1 MQKFCWKLPWSA
13 KGLYQ
18 VTQVGKVIGRNCL
31 IDQAMLSLICKNG
44 SEEQAINQLQP
55 QIDNRN
61 EELDSVA
68 KRILNDAA
76 SSLFNGGLEFVV
88 ADRALLI
95 WKAQEGHSE
104 KMHLTI
110 QQLFETIC
118 DGDQDEMEQDKFTVC
133 LVNP

>member
-1 MQKFCWKLPWSA
+1 MAA
-13 KGLYQ
+13 KNKQ
-18 VTQVGKVIGRNCL
+18 STK
-31 IDQAMLSLICKNG
+31 
-44 SEEQAINQLQP
+44 LQP

-68 KRILNDAA
+68 KRILNDA
-76 SSLFNGGLEFVV
+76 SSFFNGGLEFVV

-118 DGDQDEMEQDKFTVC
+118 DGDQDAMEQETFTVC